1 MKPTNEQITAA
12 ARALSNDNAD
22 VCNVNR
28 EDNWNF
34 YGDSFRETAKVA
46 LEAAMGV
53 ATAVDAGARDE
64 REAFEVFARKELT
77 FDTDTDP
84 CKQGQSGYL
93 DSNVDFAWIGWEARA
108 ALSASTEV
116 AAGEPVAWMYRCIKP
131 GTTGIRF
138 IEKRAEAPGGGW
150 VHYEE
155 IPLYTAPPPAKLST
169 ETVDKPVHKLSDEQ
183 ILAIGW
189 KYHYDEP
196 DASGYDFGTRSLL
209 EFARALLAASDSA
222 EGGAA

>member
-93 DSNVDFAWIGWEARA
+93 DSNVDFAWIGWQARA
-108 ALSASTEV
+108 ALSATP
-116 AAGEPVAWMYRCIKP
+116 AA
-131 GTTGIRF
+131 T
-138 IEKRAEAPGGGW
+138 
-150 VHYEE
+150 
-155 IPLYTAPPPAKLST
+155 LST
-169 ETVDKPVHKLSDEQ
+169 ESVDKAVHKLTDAV
-183 ILAIGW
+183 LAAAATTSCYCRTGADGW
-189 KYHYDEP
+189 I
-196 DASGYDFGTRSLL
+196 FGHVSELRELIT
-209 EFARALLAASDSA
+209 LLAASDSQGDA
-222 EGGAA
+222 NAV